1 MKINDNFEK
10 LPESYLFSEVARRLA
25 EYRGGH
31 PEADVIRMDI
41 GDVTLPIAPCVTEA
55 MHRAVDEVGTA
66 VGFHGYGPEQGYGFL
81 REAIAE
87 EDYKKRGIDIGAD
100 EIFISDGAKSDLG
113 NLGDIFSE
121 DSIIAVADPG
131 YPVYVDTTVMSGR
144 GGERDSSGRWSKI
157 VYLECNAANGF
168 RPEVP
173 TEHADVVI
181 LCSPSN
187 PTGTVLSREELE
199 KWVEYAI
206 REKAIIIYDSAYE
219 AYVRTPGIP
228 RSIYEIDGAR
238 NVAVE
243 VRSFSKT
250 AGFTGLR
257 CGYTVVPASLMAS
270 DGKGDDV
277 SLRKLWNR
285 RQSTKFNGAS
295 YIVQRG
301 AEALYTPEG
310 RESIRNNTDYYLENA
325 KIIRDSMKKAGFT
338 VFGGSD
344 SPYVW
349 IKGRNGEDS
358 WSLFKEML
366 EKYHISCTPGSGFGA
381 EGEGYIR
388 LTGFNSRENTLKA
401 MSRLK

>member
-1 MKINDNFEK
+1 
-10 LPESYLFSEVARRLA
+10 
-25 EYRGGH
+25 
-31 PEADVIRMDI
+31 
-41 GDVTLPIAPCVTEA
+41 

-87 EDYKKRGIDIGAD
+87 EDYKKRGIDIRAD

>member
-25 EYRGGH
+25 EYKGMH

-87 EDYKKRGIDIGAD
+87 EDYKKRGIDIRAD

-113 NLGDIFSE
+113 NLGDIFSH

-131 YPVYVDTTVMSGR
+131 YPVYVDTTVMAGR
-144 GGERDSSGRWSKI
+144 GGERDASGKWSKV
-157 VYLECNAANGF
+157 VYLECNATNGF

-206 REKAIIIYDSAYE
+206 REKAVIIYDSAYE

-238 NVAVE
+238 NVAIE

-257 CGYTVVPASLMAS
+257 CGYTVVPASLIAT
-270 DGKGDDV
+270 DGKGNDV

-325 KIIRDSMKKAGFT
+325 VLIRNSMEQAGFT

-366 EKYHISCTPGSGFGA
+366 EKYHISCTPGSGFGT

>member
-25 EYRGGH
+25 EYKGMH

-55 MHRAVDEVGTA
+55 MHRAVDEVGTTG
-66 VGFHGYGPEQGYGFL
+66 GFHGYGPEQGYGFL
-81 REAIAE
+81 REAIAG
-87 EDYKKRGIDIGAD
+87 EDYKKRGIDISAD

-113 NLGDIFSE
+113 NLGDIFSQ

-131 YPVYVDTTVMSGR
+131 YPVYVDTAVMSGR

-157 VYLECNAANGF
+157 VYLECNASNGF

-187 PTGTVLSREELE
+187 PTGTVLSRDELE
-199 KWVEYAI
+199 NWVEYAI

-238 NVAVE
+238 QVAIE

-270 DGKGDDV
+270 DGKGVDV

-285 RQSTKFNGAS
+285 RQSTKFNGVS